1 MVIHCSFSFSASR
14 LEVASS
20 KIRILGFLTAA
31 RAMASLCFWPPDSW
45 VPMVPASV
53 SRPPRNE
60 EMKSNAFASLA
71 ALMMSSEKCFVQG

>member
-1 MVIHCSFSFSASR
+1 M
-14 LEVASS
+14 
-20 KIRILGFLTAA
+20 RILGFLTAA
-31 RAMASLCFWPPDSW
+31 RAMASLCFCPPDSW

-71 ALMMSSEKCFVQG
+71 ALMMS